1 MKKLKKILALS
12 CALLMAVTITACGTS
27 ESNNNSESKQT
38 TEAEETTQAADT
50 NVLVAYFSA
59 TGNTKTVAEQIAD
72 VTGGELYEIE
82 PAEPYTSE
90 DLDYNNDD
98 CRANL
103 EMNDD
108 TARPEIAGAIENIEQ
123 YDTIY
128 LGYPIWW
135 GNAPRIMNT
144 FVETYDLSGKTVV
157 PFCTSGGNGIST
169 SVDTLQK
176 LAGDGITWME
186 GQRFDRDVSADEISQ
201 WIDEMGL

>member
-1 MKKLKKILALS
+1 MKKLKKIFAVS

-27 ESNNNSESKQT
+27 ESENNSESKQT

-59 TGNTKTVAEQIAD
+59 TGNTKTVAEQIAE

-82 PAEPYTSE
+82 PAEPYTSK

-108 TARPEIAGAIENIEQ
+108 TVRPEIAGAIENIEQ

-144 FVETYDLSGKTVV
+144 FVETYDLRGKTVV
-157 PFCTSGGNGIST
+157 PFCTSGGSGIST

-186 GQRFDRDVSADEISQ
+186 GQRFDRDISADEISQ

>member
-1 MKKLKKILALS
+1 
-12 CALLMAVTITACGTS
+12 MAVTITACGTS

-176 LAGDGITWME
+176 LAGDGITWM
-186 GQRFDRDVSADEISQ
+186 
-201 WIDEMGL
+201 

>member
-1 MKKLKKILALS
+1 MKNLKKILALS

-38 TEAEETTQAADT
+38 TEAEKTTQAADT
-50 NVLVAYFSA
+50 NVFVAYFSA

-157 PFCTSGGNGIST
+157 PFCTSGGSGIST
-169 SVDTLQK
+169 SVDTLQE

>member
-1 MKKLKKILALS
+1 MKNLKKILALS

>member
-1 MKKLKKILALS
+1 MKKLKKIFAVS

-27 ESNNNSESKQT
+27 ESENNSESKQT

-59 TGNTKTVAEQIAD
+59 TGNTKTAAEQIAD

-108 TARPEIAGAIENIEQ
+108 TARPEIAVAIENIEQ

-157 PFCTSGGNGIST
+157 PFCTSGGSGIST
-169 SVDTLQK
+169 SVDTLQE

>member
-38 TEAEETTQAADT
+38 TEAEKTTQAADT

-108 TARPEIAGAIENIEQ
+108 TVRPEIAVAIENIEQ

-157 PFCTSGGNGIST
+157 PFCTSGGSGIST
-169 SVDTLQK
+169 SVDTLQE

>member
-1 MKKLKKILALS
+1 MKNLKKIFALS

-27 ESNNNSESKQT
+27 ESENNIESKQT
-38 TEAEETTQAADT
+38 TEAEKTTQSADT

-108 TARPEIAGAIENIEQ
+108 TVRPEIAGAIENIEQ

-157 PFCTSGGNGIST
+157 PFCTSGGSGIST

>member
-38 TEAEETTQAADT
+38 TEAEKTTQAADT

-108 TARPEIAGAIENIEQ
+108 TVRPEIAGAIENIEQ

-157 PFCTSGGNGIST
+157 PFCTSGGSGIST
-169 SVDTLQK
+169 SVDTLQE

>member
-1 MKKLKKILALS
+1 MKNLKKILALS

-27 ESNNNSESKQT
+27 ESNNNIESKQT

-82 PAEPYTSE
+82 PTEPYTSE

-108 TARPEIAGAIENIEQ
+108 TGRPEIAGAIENIEQ

-157 PFCTSGGNGIST
+157 PFCTSGGSGIST
-169 SVDTLQK
+169 SVDTLQE

>member
-1 MKKLKKILALS
+1 MKNIKKILTLS

-27 ESNNNSESKQT
+27 ESNGNNEQQQT
-38 TEAEETTQAADT
+38 TGTEETTQAVDGNA
-50 NVLVAYFSA
+50 LVVYFSA
-59 TGNTKTVAEQIAD
+59 TGNTKAVAEQIAN
-72 VTGGELYEIE
+72 VTDSELYEIE

-157 PFCTSGGNGIST
+157 PFCTSGGSGIST
-169 SVDTLQK
+169 SVDTLQE

>member
-1 MKKLKKILALS
+1 MKNLKKILALS

-38 TEAEETTQAADT
+38 TEAKETTQSAGT

-82 PAEPYTSE
+82 PTEPYTSE

-123 YDTIY
+123 YGTIY

-157 PFCTSGGNGIST
+157 PFCTSGGSGIST
-169 SVDTLQK
+169 SVDTLQE

-186 GQRFDRDVSADEISQ
+186 GQRFDRDVSVDEISQ

>member
-27 ESNNNSESKQT
+27 ESENNIESKQT
-38 TEAEETTQAADT
+38 TEAEKTTQSADT

-157 PFCTSGGNGIST
+157 PFCTSGGSGIST
-169 SVDTLQK
+169 SVDTLQE

>member
-144 FVETYDLSGKTVV
+144 FVETYDLSSKTVV

>member
-1 MKKLKKILALS
+1 MKNLKKILALS
-12 CALLMAVTITACGTS
+12 CALLMAFTITACGTS
-27 ESNNNSESKQT
+27 ESNNNIESKQT

-108 TARPEIAGAIENIEQ
+108 TVRPEIAGAIENIEQ

-157 PFCTSGGNGIST
+157 PFCTSGGSGIST
-169 SVDTLQK
+169 SVDTLQE

>member
-1 MKKLKKILALS
+1 MKNLKKILALS

-38 TEAEETTQAADT
+38 TEAEKTTQSADT

-108 TARPEIAGAIENIEQ
+108 TARPEIAVAIENIEQ

-157 PFCTSGGNGIST
+157 PFCTSGGSGIST
-169 SVDTLQK
+169 SVDTLQE

>member
-1 MKKLKKILALS
+1 MKNLKKILALS

-38 TEAEETTQAADT
+38 TDAEKTTQTADED
-50 NVLVAYFSA
+50 VLVAYFSA
-59 TGNTKTVAEQIAD
+59 TGNTKAVAEQIAD
-72 VTGGELYEIE
+72 VTGGELYGIE

-108 TARPEIAGAIENIEQ
+108 AARPEIAGAIENIEQ

-128 LGYPIWW
+128 IGYPIWW

-157 PFCTSGGNGIST
+157 PFCTSGGSGIST
-169 SVDTLQK
+169 SVDTLQE
-176 LAGDGITWME
+176 LAGEGITWME
-186 GQRFDRDVSADEISQ
+186 GQRFDRDVSEDEISQ

>member
-1 MKKLKKILALS
+1 MKNLKKILALS

-38 TEAEETTQAADT
+38 TEAEKTTQSADT

-157 PFCTSGGNGIST
+157 PFCTSGGSGIST

>member
-1 MKKLKKILALS
+1 MKNLKKILALS

-27 ESNNNSESKQT
+27 ESENNIESKQT
-38 TEAEETTQAADT
+38 TEAEKTTQSADT

-157 PFCTSGGNGIST
+157 PFCTSGGSGIST

>member
-38 TEAEETTQAADT
+38 TEAEKTTQSADT

-108 TARPEIAGAIENIEQ
+108 TARPEIAGTIENIEQ

-144 FVETYDLSGKTVV
+144 FVETYDLSGKTMV
-157 PFCTSGGNGIST
+157 PFCTSGGSGIST
-169 SVDTLQK
+169 SVDTLQE

-186 GQRFDRDVSADEISQ
+186 GQRIDRDVSADEISQ

>member
-1 MKKLKKILALS
+1 MKNLKKILALS

-27 ESNNNSESKQT
+27 ESNGNNEQQQT
-38 TEAEETTQAADT
+38 AGTEETTQAVDG
-50 NVLVAYFSA
+50 NVLVVYFSA
-59 TGNTKTVAEQIAD
+59 TGNTKAVAEQIAN

-82 PAEPYTSE
+82 PAETYTSE

-108 TARPEIAGAIENIEQ
+108 AARPEIAGSIENIEQ

-128 LGYPIWW
+128 IGYPIWW

-157 PFCTSGGNGIST
+157 PFCTSGGSGIST
-169 SVDTLQK
+169 SVDTLK
-176 LAGDGITWME
+176 ELAGEGITWME
-186 GQRFDRDVSADEISQ
+186 GQRFDRGVSADEISQ

>member
-27 ESNNNSESKQT
+27 ESENNIESKQT
-38 TEAEETTQAADT
+38 TEAEKTTQSADT

-144 FVETYDLSGKTVV
+144 FVETYDLRGKTVV
-157 PFCTSGGNGIST
+157 PFCTSGGSGIST

>member
-1 MKKLKKILALS
+1 MKNLKKILALF

-27 ESNNNSESKQT
+27 ESNNNIESKQT
-38 TEAEETTQAADT
+38 TEAEKTTQSADT

-108 TARPEIAGAIENIEQ
+108 TVRPEIAGAIENIEQ

-144 FVETYDLSGKTVV
+144 FVETYDLSGKTMV
-157 PFCTSGGNGIST
+157 PFCTSGGSGIST
-169 SVDTLQK
+169 SVDTLQE

>member
-27 ESNNNSESKQT
+27 ESSNNSESKQT

-108 TARPEIAGAIENIEQ
+108 TARPEIAVAIENIEQ

-157 PFCTSGGNGIST
+157 PFCTSGGSGIST

-176 LAGDGITWME
+176 LAGDGITWMA

>member
-1 MKKLKKILALS
+1 MKNLKKILALS
-12 CALLMAVTITACGTS
+12 CALLIAVTITACGTS
-27 ESNNNSESKQT
+27 ESENNIESKQT

-59 TGNTKTVAEQIAD
+59 TGNTKAVAEQIAN

-82 PAEPYTSE
+82 LAEPYTSE

-108 TARPEIAGAIENIEQ
+108 AARPEIAGAIENIEQ

-157 PFCTSGGNGIST
+157 PFCTSGGSGIST
-169 SVDTLQK
+169 SVDTLQE

-186 GQRFDRDVSADEISQ
+186 GQRFDRGVSEDEISQ

>member
-1 MKKLKKILALS
+1 MKNIKKILTLS
-12 CALLMAVTITACGTS
+12 CALIMAVTITACGTS
-27 ESNNNSESKQT
+27 ESNGNNEQQQT
-38 TEAEETTQAADT
+38 TGTEETTQAVDGNA
-50 NVLVAYFSA
+50 LVVYFSA
-59 TGNTKTVAEQIAD
+59 TGNTKAVAEQIAN
-72 VTGGELYEIE
+72 VTDSELYEIE

-108 TARPEIAGAIENIEQ
+108 AARPEIAGAIENIEQ

-157 PFCTSGGNGIST
+157 PFCTSGGSSIST
-169 SVDTLQK
+169 SVDTLQE

-186 GQRFDRDVSADEISQ
+186 GQRFDRGVSADEISQ

>member
-38 TEAEETTQAADT
+38 TEAEKTTQAADT

-108 TARPEIAGAIENIEQ
+108 TVRPEIAGAIENIEQ

-144 FVETYDLSGKTVV
+144 FVETYDLSGKTMV
-157 PFCTSGGNGIST
+157 PFCTSGGSGIST

-186 GQRFDRDVSADEISQ
+186 GQRFDRDISADEISQ

>member
-1 MKKLKKILALS
+1 MKNLKKILALS

-27 ESNNNSESKQT
+27 ESNDNSESKQT
-38 TEAEETTQAADT
+38 TEAEKTTQSADT

-157 PFCTSGGNGIST
+157 PFCTSGGSGIST
-169 SVDTLQK
+169 SVDTLQE

>member
-1 MKKLKKILALS
+1 MKKLKKIFALS

-27 ESNNNSESKQT
+27 ESENNIESKQT

-108 TARPEIAGAIENIEQ
+108 TARPEIAVAIENIEQ

-157 PFCTSGGNGIST
+157 PFCTSGGSGIST

>member
-1 MKKLKKILALS
+1 MKNLKKILALS

-27 ESNNNSESKQT
+27 ESENNIESKQT
-38 TEAEETTQAADT
+38 TEAEKTTQSADT

-144 FVETYDLSGKTVV
+144 FVETYDLSGKIVV
-157 PFCTSGGNGIST
+157 PFCTSGGSGIST

>member
-1 MKKLKKILALS
+1 MKNIKKILTLF

-27 ESNNNSESKQT
+27 ESNGNNEQQQT
-38 TEAEETTQAADT
+38 AGTEETTQAVDGNA
-50 NVLVAYFSA
+50 LVAYFSA
-59 TGNTKTVAEQIAD
+59 TGNTKAVAEQIAN

-108 TARPEIAGAIENIEQ
+108 TVRPEIAGAIENIEQ

-144 FVETYDLSGKTVV
+144 FVETYDLSGKTMV
-157 PFCTSGGNGIST
+157 PFCTSGGSGIST
-169 SVDTLQK
+169 SVDTLQE

>member
-128 LGYPIWW
+128 LGYPIWL
-135 GNAPRIMNT
+135 AYHKLIQ
-144 FVETYDLSGKTVV
+144 
-157 PFCTSGGNGIST
+157 CTQI
-169 SVDTLQK
+169 
-176 LAGDGITWME
+176 A
-186 GQRFDRDVSADEISQ
+186 
-201 WIDEMGL
+201 

>member
-1 MKKLKKILALS
+1 MKNLKKILALS

-27 ESNNNSESKQT
+27 ESNNNIESKQT

-157 PFCTSGGNGIST
+157 PFCTSGGSGIST
-169 SVDTLQK
+169 SVDTLQE

>member
-1 MKKLKKILALS
+1 MKNLKKILALS

-38 TEAEETTQAADT
+38 TEAEKTTQSADT

-157 PFCTSGGNGIST
+157 PFCTSGGSGIST

-186 GQRFDRDVSADEISQ
+186 GQRFDRGVSADEISQ

>member
-38 TEAEETTQAADT
+38 TEAEKTTQAADT

-108 TARPEIAGAIENIEQ
+108 TVRPEIAGAIENIEQ

-144 FVETYDLSGKTVV
+144 FVETYDLSGKTMV
-157 PFCTSGGNGIST
+157 PFCTSGGSGIST
-169 SVDTLQK
+169 SVDTLQE

>member
-1 MKKLKKILALS
+1 MKNIKKILTLS

-27 ESNNNSESKQT
+27 ESNGNNEQQQT
-38 TEAEETTQAADT
+38 TGTEETTQAVDGNA
-50 NVLVAYFSA
+50 LVVYFSA
-59 TGNTKTVAEQIAD
+59 TGNTKAVAEQIAN
-72 VTGGELYEIE
+72 VTDSELYEIE

-108 TARPEIAGAIENIEQ
+108 AARPEIAGAIENIEQ

-157 PFCTSGGNGIST
+157 PFCTSGGSSIST
-169 SVDTLQK
+169 SVDTLQE

-186 GQRFDRDVSADEISQ
+186 GQRFDRGVSADEISQ

>member
-38 TEAEETTQAADT
+38 TEAEKTTQSADT

-108 TARPEIAGAIENIEQ
+108 TARPEIAGTIENIEQ

-144 FVETYDLSGKTVV
+144 FVETYDLSGKTMV
-157 PFCTSGGNGIST
+157 PFCTSGGSGIST
-169 SVDTLQK
+169 SVDTLQE

>member
-1 MKKLKKILALS
+1 MKNLKKILALF

-27 ESNNNSESKQT
+27 ESNNNIESKQT
-38 TEAEETTQAADT
+38 TEAEKTTQSADT

-108 TARPEIAGAIENIEQ
+108 TVRPEIAGAIENIEQ

-144 FVETYDLSGKTVV
+144 FVETHDLSGKTMV
-157 PFCTSGGNGIST
+157 PFCTSGGSGIST

>member
-59 TGNTKTVAEQIAD
+59 TGNTKTVAEQIVD

>member
-1 MKKLKKILALS
+1 MKNLKKILALS

-27 ESNNNSESKQT
+27 ESENNIESKQT
-38 TEAEETTQAADT
+38 TEAEKTTQSADT

-82 PAEPYTSE
+82 PAEPYTSK

-144 FVETYDLSGKTVV
+144 FVETYDLRGKTVV
-157 PFCTSGGNGIST
+157 PFCTSGGSGIST

-186 GQRFDRDVSADEISQ
+186 GQRFDRDISADEISQ